1 MKFGV
6 DTCVWRFMYAE
17 AEVTPKVLRKIAIVT
32 PKMAIVTPKMAIV
45 TSEMA
50 IVTPKSI
57 VTPVYSGQNP
67 EY

>member
-1 MKFGV
+1 MA
-6 DTCVWRFMYAE
+6 TRPTILAIYAEPNAAE

-32 PKMAIVTPKMAIV
+32 SV
-45 TSEMA
+45 MA